1 MKGNIM
7 KKLFCGIGM
16 LLGIFSIYF
25 FLLFADKIVYV
36 NDYTIFDFEIANS
49 IKYQQLEEMAK
60 ATDTMVQLRN
70 YEEVD
75 FGNVKLKVQL
85 VNPEEN
91 IVEGVQKS
99 VFPNTQ
105 IIYET
110 KNSLQDIKIQRF
122 IIQEDNRE
130 KIKAVEHWLTD
141 NKYDFEVM
149 EEEPIKFTF
158 SKLFSVLNLEFYIL
172 IMILATLCI
181 VTYYVYRLKEIGVL
195 KLNGW
200 SDLKISWKIAQDMI
214 KYTIISAG
222 VLIVGT
228 SIYILFMDSSVLG
241 LYVKICALLM
251 LFICGVYGIASV
263 IATLF
268 IKNMNQ
274 VNAIKNGKNTRTIFY
289 SLIVAK
295 TVTTFFLLLGMNQ
308 LYQEIIL
315 ADDCLKAARE
325 LENYNFYTIKTSVSL
340 EEKVGQLVDKEL
352 QKLSEKEIFNYG
364 YVEQSFNKMEVKREK
379 IQNGVYNYQII
390 SENILSKMKI
400 TDIEG
405 KPIEG
410 LELQP
415 GEEKLLVPEHYK
427 EEIPQILE
435 YIGIQRTPD
444 IHYIKDGQIYS
455 DLLQPGQYEFDT
467 IFLVTE
473 TQKSIYWG
481 AGELLLTE
489 EAGKKIEQKL
499 TKENIDSGSVQV
511 VSRNADIQV
520 FVSNERIILWER
532 GFFFAINIISYILSS
547 ISIIVIYFEFKKKQF
562 GVYTLVGRVPVKEIL
577 NLATINM
584 VILFTLAVIINR
596 KFLILIIF
604 ELIFYLINVNIYL
617 RKKAILAIKGE

>member
-1 MKGNIM
+1 M
-7 KKLFCGIGM
+7 KKLFCGIGI

-36 NDYTIFDFEIANS
+36 NDSTIFEFELANS
-49 IKYQQLEEMAK
+49 IEYQQLEEMAK
-60 ATDTMVQLRN
+60 AADIMVQLRN

-75 FGNVKLKVQL
+75 FGNVKLRVQL
-85 VNPEEN
+85 VNPEKN

-110 KNSLQDIKIQRF
+110 KNYLQDIKIQRF

-130 KIKAVEHWLTD
+130 KIEAVERWLAD
-141 NKYDFEVM
+141 NKYEFEIR
-149 EEEPIKFTF
+149 EEEPAKFTLLH
-158 SKLFSVLNLEFYIL
+158 LFSVLNLEFYIL

-200 SDLKISWKIAQDMI
+200 SNFRISWKIAQDMM

-222 VLIVGT
+222 ILMLAAD
-228 SIYILFMDSSVLG
+228 IYILSTDSSVLG
-241 LYVKICALLM
+241 LYAKICALLM

-295 TVTTFFLLLGMNQ
+295 TITTFLLLLGMNQ

-315 ADDCLKAARE
+315 ADDCLSAARE
-325 LENYNFYTIKTSVSL
+325 LENCNFYTMITSVSL
-340 EEKVGQLVDKEL
+340 EEGIDQLVDKEL
-352 QKLSEKEIFNYG
+352 QELSENEIFNYG
-364 YVEQSFNKMEVKREK
+364 YSDQSYNKLALKGKR

-390 SENILSKMKI
+390 SENMLSKMKI
-400 TDIEG
+400 MDIQG
-405 KPIEG
+405 QPIES
-410 LELQP
+410 LELLP

-427 EEIPQILE
+427 EEIPQMLE
-435 YIGIQRTPD
+435 DIGIPKTSD
-444 IHYIKDGQIYS
+444 IYYIKDGQIYP
-455 DLLQPGQYEFDT
+455 DMLQPGQYAFDT

-473 TQKSIYWG
+473 TQKSIHWA

-489 EAGKKIEQKL
+489 EAGKKIEEKLIQK
-499 TKENIDSGSVQV
+499 NIDSGSVQV
-511 VSRNADIQV
+511 VSKNTDIQV
-520 FVSNERIILWER
+520 VMSNERIILWER
-532 GFFFAINIISYILSS
+532 GFFFVINIISYILSS

-577 NLATINM
+577 TLAIINT
-584 VILFTLAVIINR
+584 VILVMLAVIINT
-596 KFLILIIF
+596 KFLLLIIF
-604 ELIFYLINVNIYL
+604 ELIFYLINVNVYL
-617 RKKAILAIKGE
+617 RKKAIFAIKGE

>member
-1 MKGNIM
+1 M

-91 IVEGVQKS
+91 IVAGVQKS

-130 KIKAVEHWLTD
+130 KIEAVEHWLTD

-200 SDLKISWKIAQDMI
+200 SNFKISWKIAQDMI

-241 LYVKICALLM
+241 LYVKICVLLM

-364 YVEQSFNKMEVKREK
+364 YVEQSFNKMAVKREK

-435 YIGIQRTPD
+435 YIGIQRTPN